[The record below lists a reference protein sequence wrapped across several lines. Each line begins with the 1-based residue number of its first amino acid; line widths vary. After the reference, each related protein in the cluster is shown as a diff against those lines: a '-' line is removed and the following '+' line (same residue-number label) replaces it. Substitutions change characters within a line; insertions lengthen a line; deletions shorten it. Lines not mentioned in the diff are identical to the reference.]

1 MTQTYNEQRFLNL
14 SQKKNNEISP
24 NFVRPGLDEKSLPS
38 LQNPKT
44 NPKDEEAISVTL
56 ESVSPT
62 SGTMNEIVSSYIHL
76 HDDVDEPF
84 ALLDLASVVEKYDQ
98 WTSLL
103 PRVEP
108 HYAVKCNS
116 DLVILETL
124 ARLGCKFDCA
134 SKGEIEMVLSFNETL
149 SVPVSPNDIIFAN
162 PCKPKGHLLYAKD
175 KGVKQ
180 MTFDN
185 LKELQK
191 IRDVYSDA
199 ELFLRIS
206 VDDSGA
212 ICQLSSKFGAKL
224 SLCPKLL
231 KEAKE
236 MGLNVVGLSFHV
248 GSGQQTIE
256 AYIDAL
262 DRAKSV
268 FDMAEG
274 LGLKLKVLDIGG
286 GFPGFDDDEVF
297 MEFSKIALSISE
309 KIDELFP
316 DTRIIAEPGRY
327 FVAACCN
334 LVTKCY
340 AKRESEKGLDDEE
353 TSNVSEYYYY
363 INDGVYGSF
372 NNIIYDHAS
381 IGSPKFLRDTSY
393 LPLYRSTVFG
403 PSCDGLDTLLKN
415 FPLPE
420 INIDEWIYWPNMGA
434 YTICAAASFNG
445 FPLPKI
451 HYIWRLK

>member
-1 MTQTYNEQRFLNL
+1 MIKSQIYDEQRFLNL
-14 SQKKNNEISP
+14 NSQNLKTHEISQ
-24 NFVRPGLDEKSLPS
+24 NFVRPGLDQKSLPS
-38 LQNPKT
+38 LNT
-44 NPKDEEAISVTL
+44 NPKVEEATRVTF
-56 ESVSPT
+56 ETVSPT
-62 SGTMNEIVSSYIHL
+62 SGTTNEIVTSFIHL

-84 ALLDLASVVEKYDQ
+84 VVLDIASVVEKYDQ

-134 SKGEIEMVLSFNETL
+134 SKGEMEMVLSFNETVGV
-149 SVPVSPNDIIFAN
+149 SVSPNDIIFAN
-162 PCKPKGHLLYAKD
+162 PCKPKGHLQYAKEM
-175 KGVKQ
+175 GVKQ

-231 KEAKE
+231 REAKE

-262 DRAKSV
+262 DRARSV

-274 LGLKLKVLDIGG
+274 LGMKLKVLDIGG

-340 AKRESEKGLDDEE
+340 AKRESEKDDEE
-353 TSNVSEYYYY
+353 TTNVSEFYYY

-381 IGSPKFLRDTSY
+381 IGSPKFLRDTTY

-420 INIDEWIYWPNMGA
+420 INIDEWVYWPNMGA

-445 FPLPKI
+445 FPLPSI
-451 HYIWRLK
+451 HYIWRIK

>member
-1 MTQTYNEQRFLNL
+1 
-14 SQKKNNEISP
+14 
-24 NFVRPGLDEKSLPS
+24 
-38 LQNPKT
+38 
-44 NPKDEEAISVTL
+44 
-56 ESVSPT
+56 
-62 SGTMNEIVSSYIHL
+62 
-76 HDDVDEPF
+76 
-84 ALLDLASVVEKYDQ
+84 
-98 WTSLL
+98 
-103 PRVEP
+103 
-108 HYAVKCNS
+108 
-116 DLVILETL
+116 L

-134 SKGEIEMVLSFNETL
+134 SKGEIEMVLSFNQMGIN
-149 SVPVSPNDIIFAN
+149 VSGSDIIFAN
-162 PCKPKGHLLYAKD
+162 PCKPKGHLLYAKE

-191 IRDVYSDA
+191 IRDTYPEA
-199 ELFLRIS
+199 ELYLRIS
-206 VDDSGA
+206 VDDSGS

-224 SLCPKLL
+224 TICPKLL

-236 MGLNVVGLSFHV
+236 MGLNVVGVSFHV
-248 GSGQQTIE
+248 GSGQQTVE

-262 DRAKSV
+262 DRAKAV
-268 FDMAEG
+268 FEMAES
-274 LGLKLKVLDIGG
+274 LGMKLSVLDIGG

-297 MEFSKIALSISE
+297 MEFSKIALSIGE

-316 DTRIIAEPGRY
+316 NTRIIAEPGRY
-327 FVAACCN
+327 FVAACCA

-340 AKRESEKGLDDEE
+340 AKRESEKNLEE
-353 TSNVSEYYYY
+353 SNVSEYYYY

-372 NNIIYDHAS
+372 NNIIYDHAT
-381 IGSPKFLRDTSY
+381 IGAPKFLRDTTY

-420 INIDEWIYWPNMGA
+420 MNIDEWVYWPNMGA

-451 HYIWRLK
+451 HYIWKTK